1 MITSDKN
8 GKVLLA
14 CRERKAGAIHPA
26 RGHQIGI
33 TMLYLSDN
41 DDNRGDGFAEI
52 LIVQSHPV
60 KVPYPL
66 FISLAYPT
74 PVPNIWIGCRDCC
87 WKNNFDFALA
97 IRAEVSYNKINVW
110 EYRRTENFAAEELA
124 HYLSEMTKK
133 PHG

>member
-1 MITSDKN
+1 MILP
-8 GKVLLA
+8 VA
-14 CRERKAGAIHPA
+14 A
-26 RGHQIGI
+26 RV
-33 TMLYLSDN
+33 TFYPPPVYLT
-41 DDNRGDGFAEI
+41 G
-52 LIVQSHPV
+52 L
-60 KVPYPL
+60 
-66 FISLAYPT
+66 PT

-97 IRAEVSYNKINVW
+97 IRTEVSYNKINVW